1 MALSYKQISSR
12 LARQIKLL
20 MTDVDGTMT
29 TGDGSLSHAAV
40 EAVRQLEQQGI
51 TVGLVSGRTLSGL
64 EFLAR
69 DFGISG
75 PIIAENGGVAKLRVD
90 SEIVNLG
97 YSRQPAIQALNKLK
111 SLFPA
116 AIQEREDNK
125 DRLVDIVFWSRGV
138 RTEELIEHLED
149 TDLLDSSYILHL
161 VQKGVSKGKT
171 LMGLLE
177 KLGDGGIHPTETMVV
192 GDSSTDLSM
201 FELFTHSV
209 LISNPRLP
217 LKQRNK
223 LQKVASY
230 VSNQPFAQGFAEV
243 VLHIVNVRT
252 SVA

>member
-90 SEIVNLG
+90 SELVNLG

-138 RTEELIEHLED
+138 RTEELIGHLED

>member
-1 MALSYKQISSR
+1 
-12 LARQIKLL
+12 
-20 MTDVDGTMT
+20 
-29 TGDGSLSHAAV
+29 
-40 EAVRQLEQQGI
+40 
-51 TVGLVSGRTLSGL
+51 
-64 EFLAR
+64 
-69 DFGISG
+69 
-75 PIIAENGGVAKLRVD
+75 
-90 SEIVNLG
+90 
-97 YSRQPAIQALNKLK
+97 
-111 SLFPA
+111 
-116 AIQEREDNK
+116 
-125 DRLVDIVFWSRGV
+125 
-138 RTEELIEHLED
+138 
-149 TDLLDSSYILHL
+149 
-161 VQKGVSKGKT
+161 
-171 LMGLLE
+171 MGLLE